1 MYKLRIDGKEYDS
14 EGTIQSFV
22 FSLGKKV
29 DSYLYLI
36 TAVPVPMDTIPEDGS
51 MVDAIRVASGG

>member
-14 EGTIQSFV
+14 EGTIQSSV
-22 FSLGKKV
+22 SSLGKKV

-36 TAVPVPMDTIPEDGS
+36 TSVPVPMDTIPEDGS

>member
-22 FSLGKKV
+22 SSLGMKV

-36 TAVPVPMDTIPEDGS
+36 TGVPVPMDAIPEDGS

>member
-22 FSLGKKV
+22 SSLGKKV

-36 TAVPVPMDTIPEDGS
+36 TGVPVPMDTIPEDGS